1 MDAPTGTFIMYSAG
15 AGETALDRLPGDDPD
30 KVNSVYTRK
39 LLPLVK
45 TPGLPLHELARQLRL
60 EVHDLAAAVPHVQ
73 QPAYYDGLIGKFCLA
88 GCDAVQSVAPPKIAS
103 LPPPKKAVPP
113 VETGRSDDLAKRLQ
127 QTLTNYGC
135 YQGKVDGIW
144 NKDAEQALALFA
156 RENGRELEDL
166 KPTVENIITV
176 EAGISAGCP
185 SMGQETRNKV
195 RAGIDQCVPKS
206 GAIADSW

>member
-1 MDAPTGTFIMYSAG
+1 MRAAINPLIPPEKRSLAWGGGLARMDAPTGTFIMYSAG

-88 GCDAVQSVAPPKIAS
+88 GCEASSSVPAPKTVSS
-103 LPPPKKAVPP
+103 LPAVMPVQPPEQRA
-113 VETGRSDDLAKRLQ
+113 ETSHLAFVSE
-127 QTLTNYGC
+127 Y
-135 YQGKVDGIW
+135 V
-144 NKDAEQALALFA
+144 
-156 RENGRELEDL
+156 RELGVNESL
-166 KPTVENIITV
+166 RALSEKELGVRER
-176 EAGISAGCP
+176 
-185 SMGQETRNKV
+185 GQEKR
-195 RAGIDQCVPKS
+195 RDHS
-206 GAIADSW
+206 R